1 MPKLNIFD
9 RKGKK
14 VGTYNVEPADFAPRI
29 NKQLLHDAVVMY
41 QANERQGSHQT
52 KSRGMVAG
60 STKKM
65 YRQKG
70 TGNARAG
77 SKRSGIRR
85 GGGHIFAK
93 TNRDYG
99 YRLPRKALQ
108 QATRMALAAKVRDE
122 EIIVIDDLSFSEP
135 KTKDMVSVLKHVGCD
150 GGSLLVTTAAYD
162 RNVYRS
168 ARNIEGVSVA
178 PANELNALS
187 VLSSQRML
195 VTKAALDQLVE
206 AAKANNGGSQGGE
219 PSRRPRRAATKQSA
233 RKAAP
238 RKKASST
245 GAAE

>member
-1 MPKLNIFD
+1 MPKLTIYD

-14 VGTYNVEPADFAPRI
+14 VGTYNVEPTDFAPRI

-41 QANERQGSHQT
+41 QANSRQGSHQT
-52 KSRGMVAG
+52 KSRAMVAG

-99 YRLPRKALQ
+99 HRMPRKALQ
-108 QATRMALAAKVRDE
+108 QATRMALASKVRDDE
-122 EIIVIDDLSFSEP
+122 LQVIDDLAFDEP
-135 KTKDMVSVLKHVGCD
+135 KTKDMVSVLNHLEWD
-150 GGSLLVTTAAYD
+150 GSTLLVTTAGYD
-162 RNVYRS
+162 RNVFRS

-178 PANELNALS
+178 PAAQINALD
-187 VLSSQRML
+187 VLSSRRL
-195 VTKAALDQLVE
+195 LITKAALDALIE
-206 AAKANNGGSQGGE
+206 SAKSARGNAEGSAALPK
-219 PSRRPRRAATKQSA
+219 RRAAKRATTKTSA
-233 RKAAP
+233 TRRTTKMETS
-238 RKKASST
+238 K
-245 GAAE
+245 